1 MTGGQAPHEVLGVAK
16 DANTLQIVSAYRR
29 LAWHPDRNRE
39 NPQAKAYFQEIHLAY
54 TALMKEKSPKRLRQQ
69 WNAATHAEKFTQKP
83 HSGGFVEALP
93 HLAVFFL
100 IGGILGFLL
109 PPPLNWIAFSAVLL
123 LAYGNYRSGQT
134 AIAAKIEGYFK
145 LLVRLYFVAW
155 LGFAVWRT
163 SAAPVVLMC
172 SVGLT

>member
-69 WNAATHAEKFTQKP
+69 WNAATHAEKFTPKTAQRRFCGSP
-83 HSGGFVEALP
+83 ASFSR
-93 HLAVFFL
+93 VFFD
-100 IGGILGFLL
+100 
-109 PPPLNWIAFSAVLL
+109 W
-123 LAYGNYRSGQT
+123 R
-134 AIAAKIEGYFK
+134 YFG
-145 LLVRLYFVAW
+145 VFVA
-155 LGFAVWRT
+155 
-163 SAAPVVLMC
+163 SASQLDCV
-172 SVGLT
+172 